1 MADPHKLTPTAE
13 TTGIRLRAGLLSRF
27 ISITARSN
35 AALTPPLPRKPI
47 RFEYNAV
54 LSRCDQRG
62 FPYPFFLDSVRCH
75 A

>member
-1 MADPHKLTPTAE
+1 MADAGKLTPTAE
-13 TTGIRLRAGLLSRF
+13 PTGIRLRAGLLSSF
-27 ISITARSN
+27 LSITARSD
-35 AALTPPLPRKPI
+35 AALSPPLPRKPI

-62 FPYPFFLDSVRCH
+62 IPYPFFLDSVRCH

>member
-1 MADPHKLTPTAE
+1 MADARKLTPTAE

-27 ISITARSN
+27 ISITACSD
-35 AALTPPLPRKPI
+35 AALKPPLPRKPI

>member
-27 ISITARSN
+27 ISITARSD
-35 AALTPPLPRKPI
+35 AALTPPLARKPI

-54 LSRCDQRG
+54 QSRCDTRG